1 MPARPALAGVARPG
15 RRRAVETNMAEI
27 VELSSAGEERRDRS
41 KPWRNGAGALR
52 TDEIYVLFTSLDE
65 TLAAVRVAKRL
76 AVALGS
82 GVTLVHLR
90 AVPWGAPVEEPSGRS
105 PLEADGVVERLA
117 AEDVGVHVK
126 VYLCRD
132 ARRAVSSAFKGRSL
146 IVIGGRRHWWPTRS
160 DRWRRTLEAE
170 GHLVICVDEA
180 NHA

>member
-1 MPARPALAGVARPG
+1 M
-15 RRRAVETNMAEI
+15 TEI
-27 VELSSAGEERRDRS
+27 VELPSAAGRRRDCAR
-41 KPWRNGAGALR
+41 PWRLGADAIR

-76 AVALGS
+76 AAALGS

-90 AVPWGAPVEEPSGRS
+90 AVPWGAPVEAPGGRS
-105 PLEADGVVERLA
+105 PLEADTVVDRLA
-117 AEDVGVHVK
+117 EEDAGVHVQ

-146 IVIGGRRHWWPTRS
+146 IVVGGRRHWWPTRA

-170 GHLVICVDEA
+170 GHLVLCVDGA
-180 NHA
+180 DRV